1 MAGNHLNTRQVLG
14 NASILLLI
22 FASGLARAGTT
33 CESAVPGADSIPPA
47 SAEHPDALQYGEIN
61 RAMLQTDDVQR
72 RSQLNDLIA
81 RLSSTAHAE
90 NDALLPRLQ
99 IALAYSEIRLGN
111 TSSAI
116 AILKQVPLESSQ
128 AASALVLLGEVTYR
142 TGSTETATSWILHA
156 ANLYPQKPEVITGL
170 LSAAEWQK
178 YAHDA
183 LPLLL
188 QAKLL
193 VDDQFHLVSDL
204 MQRSRSSDFIESLG
218 LEHPDT
224 VLWSFASEAL
234 TDPAFVHAKQ
244 SHLASRSASLC
255 LQTHLEKANAL
266 RDKNPTLIRDLDLAL
281 QDLDVLIPKAQKAL
295 IADEASFLD
304 IAQRYKHCHKNGQDC
319 HELRAARDL
328 QGRRLT
334 SLRNRLHNMEQQHR
348 FLEAEQKSISGR
360 WIAEQR
366 AMSAVGMRLM
376 QQNSENRQIMKVLL
390 QQALV
395 KSHAQWQELS
405 ANVYFRLANAQNEN
419 IKELREQGALLQ
431 SSRM

>member
-1 MAGNHLNTRQVLG
+1 MAGNHLNTKQVLG

-22 FASGLARAGTT
+22 FALSLARAGTT
-33 CESAVPGADSIPPA
+33 CESAAPDTDSTAPA
-47 SAEHPDALQYGEIN
+47 SAARTDVLEYGEIN

-170 LSAAEWQK
+170 LNAAEWQK
-178 YAHDA
+178 NAYDA

-188 QAKLL
+188 QAKVV
-193 VDDQFHLVSDL
+193 VDNQFHLVSDL
-204 MQRSRSSDFIESLG
+204 MQRSRSAGFIESLG
-218 LEHPDT
+218 LETPDT

-244 SHLASRSASLC
+244 SHLTSRSATLC
-255 LQTHLEKANAL
+255 LQAHLEKANAL

-281 QDLDVLIPKAQKAL
+281 QDLDVLIPNAQKAL

-304 IAQRYKHCHKNGQDC
+304 IAHSYKHCHKNGQDC

-328 QGRRLT
+328 HGRKLT

-348 FLEAEQKSISGR
+348 FLEAEQKNISGR

-366 AMSAVGMRLM
+366 AMSALGLELIR
-376 QQNSENRQIMKVLL
+376 QNSENHQVMKELL

-419 IKELREQGALLQ
+419 IKKHRAQGALSQ